1 MSRAIR
7 SSELTIASVLS
18 NWPAANEISKA
29 RPQLFA
35 KLVVVVGLVLVSA
48 TVFVSGEAMLIC
60 SAAVKANFC
69 P

>member
-7 SSELTIASVLS
+7 SSELTIASVLP
-18 NWPAANEISKA
+18 NRPAAREISKA
-29 RPQLFA
+29 RLLFA
-35 KLVVVVGLVLVSA
+35 KLALLVGLVLVSA